1 MKNDAIIIGA
11 GPAGLVAGRV
21 IASRGFSVTI
31 LEKERH
37 LGVKPC
43 GEACSAATLRDA
55 LGDAKGDFVIREIR
69 GARVY
74 APNEKSV
81 LIKGDAGVG
90 CIINKARFLEHL
102 AWKAA
107 EAGATIQM
115 DSPVTDFQRKEKQI
129 QLKTREQEYTTGLII
144 GADGF
149 NSTVAKAFGFE
160 RPGVREFIPCY
171 QYNMVNCTHNDES
184 TAEFYLGREV
194 APLGYAWV
202 FPKNN
207 GAANVGIGVRGTPA
221 KPCLDRFVKNHPQIF
236 SKAAIVGVEGAP
248 VTVGGQ
254 LQNIVDDN
262 IMLIGESAGQ
272 VIPLTG
278 GGIHTAV
285 AAAQMA
291 AKTAIRAIEKESFS
305 KDALLGYPEEYDV
318 YWGKR
323 IRDSLKALRV
333 LEKLNDDDFNAL
345 AELFDSEDIL
355 DLANGLDIARVGT
368 RFLRN
373 PAIGIKVATALLT
386 A

>member
-1 MKNDAIIIGA
+1 MKNDAIVIGA

-43 GEACSAATLRDA
+43 GEACSSATLRDA
-55 LGDAKGDFVIREIR
+55 LGDAKGDFIIREIK

-115 DSPVTDFQRKEKQI
+115 DSPVTDFQRKGNQI
-129 QLKTREQEYTTGLII
+129 QLKTREHEYETGLII

-149 NSTVAKAFGFE
+149 TSTVAKAFGFE
-160 RPGVREFIPCY
+160 KPGNREVISCY
-171 QYNMVNCTHNDES
+171 QYHMVNCSYNDES
-184 TAEFYLGREV
+184 TAEFYLGRDV
-194 APLGYAWV
+194 APLGYVWV

-207 GAANVGIGVRGTPA
+207 GTANVGIGARGTPS
-221 KPCLDRFVKNHPQIF
+221 KPCLDRFIQNHPQIF

-254 LQNIVDDN
+254 LQDIVDDN
-262 IMLIGESAGQ
+262 VMLVGESAGQ

-278 GGIHTAV
+278 AGIHAAAV
-285 AAAQMA
+285 AAQMA
-291 AKTAIRAIEKESFS
+291 ARTAIRAIEKEDFS
-305 KDALLGYPEEYDV
+305 KDALLSYPEEYDV
-318 YWGKR
+318 HWGKR

-333 LEKLNDDDFNAL
+333 LEKLDNEDFNML
-345 AELFDSEDIL
+345 AELLDSEDVI
-355 DLANGLDIARVGT
+355 DLANGLDIARVGR

>member
-43 GEACSAATLRDA
+43 GEACSSATLKDA
-55 LGDAKGDFVIREIR
+55 LGDSNGDFIIRDIA

-81 LIKGDAGVG
+81 LIKGDVGVG
-90 CIINKARFLEHL
+90 RIINKARFLEHL
-102 AWKAA
+102 AWKAV
-107 EAGATIQM
+107 EAGVTIQM
-115 DSPVTDFQRKEKQI
+115 DSPVTDFQRKGNQI
-129 QLKTREQEYTTGLII
+129 QLKAREQEHETSLLI

-149 NSTVAKAFGFE
+149 TSIVARAFGFE
-160 RPGVREFIPCY
+160 KPGGREVIPCY
-171 QYNMVNCTHNDES
+171 QYHMVNCNFNDES

-194 APLGYAWV
+194 APLGYAWI

-207 GAANVGIGVRGTPA
+207 GTANVGMGVRGTPA
-221 KPCLDRFVKNHPQIF
+221 KPCLDRFIKNHPKIF
-236 SKAAIVGVEGAP
+236 SKAGIVGVEGAP
-248 VTVGGQ
+248 VTLNCQ
-254 LQNIVDDN
+254 MQSIVDDN
-262 IMLIGESAGQ
+262 VMLVGESAGQ

-278 GGIHTAV
+278 AGIHTAAV
-285 AAAQMA
+285 AAQMA
-291 AKTAIRAIEKESFS
+291 AKTAIRAIEKANFS
-305 KDALLGYPEEYDV
+305 KDALLSYPEEYDV

-333 LEKLNDDDFNAL
+333 IERLNDDDLNVL
-345 AELFDSEDIL
+345 AELFDSEDVL
-355 DLANGLDIARVGT
+355 DLANGLDIARVGR

-373 PAIGIKVATALLT
+373 PSIGLKVATALLT

>member
-43 GEACSAATLRDA
+43 GEACSSATLKDA
-55 LGDAKGDFVIREIR
+55 LGDPSGDFIIRDIA

-81 LIKGDAGVG
+81 LIKGDVGVG
-90 CIINKARFLEHL
+90 RIINKARFLEHL
-102 AWKAA
+102 AWKAV
-107 EAGATIQM
+107 EAGVTIQM
-115 DSPVTDFQRKEKQI
+115 DSPVTDFQRKGNQI
-129 QLKTREQEYTTGLII
+129 QVKIREQEYETSLLI

-160 RPGVREFIPCY
+160 KPGSREVIPCY
-171 QYNMVNCTHNDES
+171 QYHMVNCNFNDES

-194 APLGYAWV
+194 APLGYAWI

-207 GAANVGIGVRGTPA
+207 GTANVGMGVRGTPA
-221 KPCLDRFVKNHPQIF
+221 KPCLDRFIKNHPKIF
-236 SKAAIVGVEGAP
+236 SKAGIVGVEGAP
-248 VTVGGQ
+248 VTLNCQ
-254 LQNIVDDN
+254 MQSIVDDN
-262 IMLIGESAGQ
+262 VMLVGESAGQ

-278 GGIHTAV
+278 AGIHTAAV
-285 AAAQMA
+285 AAQMA
-291 AKTAIRAIEKESFS
+291 AKTAIRAIEKANFS
-305 KDALLGYPEEYDV
+305 KYALLDYPEEYDV

-333 LEKLNDDDFNAL
+333 IERLNDDDLNVL
-345 AELFDSEDIL
+345 AELFDSDDVL
-355 DLANGLDIARVGT
+355 NLANGLDIARVGK

-373 PAIGIKVATALLT
+373 PAIGLKVATALLT

>member
-21 IASRGFSVTI
+21 IASRGFNVTI

-43 GEACSAATLRDA
+43 GEACSSATLRDA
-55 LGDAKGDFVIREIR
+55 LGDAKGDFIIREIK

-81 LIKGDAGVG
+81 LIEGDVGVG

-107 EAGATIQM
+107 EAGATILM
-115 DSPVTDFQRKEKQI
+115 DSPVTDFQRKENQI
-129 QLKTREQEYTTGLII
+129 QLKTREQEYSTGLII

-149 NSTVAKAFGFE
+149 NSTVGRAFGFE
-160 RPGVREFIPCY
+160 KPGIREFIPCY
-171 QYNMVNCTHNDES
+171 QYHMVNCTFNSES

-207 GAANVGIGVRGTPA
+207 GTANVGIGVRGTPA
-221 KPCLDRFVKNHPQIF
+221 KPCLDRFIKNHPKIF
-236 SKAAIVGVEGAP
+236 SKAGIVGVEGAP
-248 VTVGGQ
+248 VTLNCQ
-254 LQNIVDDN
+254 MQSIIDDN
-262 IMLIGESAGQ
+262 VVLIGEAAGQ

-278 GGIHTAV
+278 AGIHTAV
-285 AAAQMA
+285 VAAQMA
-291 AKTAIRAIEKESFS
+291 AKTAIRAIEKENFS
-305 KDALLGYPEEYDV
+305 KEALFSYPEEYDV

-333 LEKLNDDDFNAL
+333 LEKLDDNDFNEL
-345 AELFDSEDIL
+345 AELFDSEDVL
-355 DLANGLDIARVGT
+355 DLANGIDIARVGR

-386 A
+386 S